1 MGETISPGSDTP
13 ALLPDRDGALAKD
26 SGGSSDAVDTEH
38 QMQAPNESHTN
49 GDNDAP
55 GDMLLEH
62 TKAFENDVP
71 GSTPALLPDH
81 DGALAEDFGG
91 SSDAIDTKHQTKA
104 PNESHT
110 NGDNDAPG
118 DMPLEHAKAFEN
130 DVPGS
135 SRDHN
140 SVTAEDGAPGD
151 MPLEHPKEFK
161 NGVKALEN
169 DIPGSSRDHN
179 SVTAEDT
186 SDDILD
192 SRRRMTRSNK
202 RPAQDATIA
211 GRNSK
216 KRHM

>member
-1 MGETISPGSDTP
+1 MGETISPGNDTP

-26 SGGSSDAVDTEH
+26 FGGSSDAVDTE
-38 QMQAPNESHTN
+38 
-49 GDNDAP
+49 
-55 GDMLLEH
+55 
-62 TKAFENDVP
+62 
-71 GSTPALLPDH
+71 
-81 DGALAEDFGG
+81 
-91 SSDAIDTKHQTKA
+91 HQTKA

-130 DVPGS
+130 DV
-135 SRDHN
+135 
-140 SVTAEDGAPGD
+140 
-151 MPLEHPKEFK
+151 
-161 NGVKALEN
+161 
-169 DIPGSSRDHN
+169 PGSSRDHN